1 MGYFFYTFV
10 PLPEGSFSVYNA
22 PMHLSREQL
31 KKAGKR
37 TLAVC
42 AGVVAACSMALG
54 SLASTPDELFSGV
67 PSSSV
72 VVAAQSTNEADSS
85 DSAKRTESKKESRLR
100 TWLKGVFFSQP
111 SVVRGLVLLP
121 FWALGKTLIALFSL
135 LFTALSPVL
144 QILLGVLL
152 NAALLFG
159 LFALLLKLLFPNLRW
174 RDLFTKRTI
183 LLLAIGSV
191 LLSVADMVLRQ
202 YWEDY
207 RPISIAIKLG
217 FALVI
222 LSLLCWRI
230 FGKRS
235 KAAAVAV

>member
-1 MGYFFYTFV
+1 MRFV
-10 PLPEGSFSVYNA
+10 STERIHKLG
-22 PMHLSREQL
+22 R
-31 KKAGKR
+31 R

-42 AGVVAACSMALG
+42 VGVVAACSIALG

-67 PSSSV
+67 SPAAA
-72 VVAAQSTNEADSS
+72 VVAAQSSNETDSS
-85 DSAKRTESKKESRLR
+85 GSAKRTESKKESRLR
-100 TWLKGVFFSQP
+100 TWLKSVFFSQP
-111 SVVRGLVLLP
+111 SVVRGIVLLP
-121 FWALGKTLIALFSL
+121 FWAVGKVLLSLLSL

-174 RDLFTKRTI
+174 RDLFTKRNI
-183 LLLAIGSV
+183 LLLAIGSI
-191 LLSVADMVLRQ
+191 LLSVADTVLRQ

-207 RPISIAIKLG
+207 RPISIAIKFG

-230 FGKRS
+230 FGKRR
-235 KAAAVAV
+235 KAAAVAA

>member
-1 MGYFFYTFV
+1 MKFF
-10 PLPEGSFSVYNA
+10 SA
-22 PMHLSREQL
+22 PQL
-31 KKAGKR
+31 QKLGKK

-54 SLASTPDELFSGV
+54 SLVSMPDELFSGV
-67 PSSSV
+67 PPVTS
-72 VVAAQSTNEADSS
+72 VAAQSASEESP
-85 DSAKRTESKKESRLR
+85 AKPVEKDESKKQSRFRNWLR
-100 TWLKGVFFSQP
+100 SVFFCQP
-111 SVVRGLVLLP
+111 SVVRGLLLLP
-121 FWALGKTLIALFSL
+121 FWALGKVLLTLFSL
-135 LFTALSPVL
+135 LFTALSPIL
-144 QILLGVLL
+144 QIILGVLL

-174 RDLFTKRTI
+174 RDIFTKRNI
-183 LLLAIGSV
+183 LMLAIGSV
-191 LLSVADMVLRQ
+191 LLSAMDTVLRA

-230 FGKRS
+230 LGKRQ
-235 KAAAVAV
+235 KAAVVSA